1 MILEGVKLML
11 VGMGTVFCFLWL
23 TVLCIQLVSKLT
35 RKQTAR
41 ELELLEQERKK
52 IAMAR
57 KAKRANARSSTS
69 SPPPSNDHEND
80 IAAIAAAIAAFE
92 AEKLRSC

>member
-1 MILEGVKLML
+1 ML

-35 RKQTAR
+35 RRHTAK
-41 ELELLEQERKK
+41 ELEYLEKERKRV
-52 IAMAR
+52 AMAR
-57 KAKRANARSSTS
+57 KAKRNIPSPSGSLIAND
-69 SPPPSNDHEND
+69 NEND

-92 AEKLRSC
+92 AEKLQRC

>member
-23 TVLCIQLVSKLT
+23 TVLCIQLVSRLT
-35 RKQTAR
+35 QKQTAR
-41 ELELLEQERKK
+41 ELESLVLERKRV
-52 IAMAR
+52 AMAR
-57 KAKRANARSSTS
+57 KAKKANNRPSSA
-69 SPPPSNDHEND
+69 SPVANDTEND

-92 AEKLRSC
+92 ADKLRSC

>member
-23 TVLCIQLVSKLT
+23 TVLCIKLVSILT
-35 RKQTAR
+35 QKQTAR
-41 ELELLEQERKK
+41 EFENLMLERKRV
-52 IAMAR
+52 ALAR
-57 KAKRANARSSTS
+57 KAKKDTSRPFQGFSVAN
-69 SPPPSNDHEND
+69 DDEND

-92 AEKLRSC
+92 ADKLRSC

>member
-23 TVLCIQLVSKLT
+23 TVLCIQLVAKLT
-35 RKQTAR
+35 QKQTAR
-41 ELELLEQERKK
+41 ELEHRELERKR

-57 KAKRANARSSTS
+57 KVKKAGDRPVIG
-69 SPPPSNDHEND
+69 SPASNDYEND

-92 AEKLRSC
+92 ADKLRTC